1 MLKLIFWFIVLA
13 AAAAGLTWLAE
24 HPGNMSLDWLGYHVE
39 SMPVA
44 LALGIVAAAML
55 VLWLVFRLV
64 RLIIS
69 GPGLAVD
76 FFRLRRRKKGLDEL
90 SGGLVA
96 LLAGDAQTA
105 RKAAGKAARL
115 TPDEPVTRLLEARAA
130 QQMGDD
136 KAAKLLYLN
145 MLKDEKT
152 EPAALHGLYE
162 QARREG
168 DMAAARGWA
177 ERAWHKYP
185 ALPWAAR
192 AMLAF
197 MAAEKNWPVVL
208 DLIET
213 QRKKGLLDKAA
224 AQHLK
229 AVALTAQAMDTEER
243 DPQRAMEMAAQAHR
257 FDPSLIPAAVMAG
270 GMLAARGHLRKAARI
285 LEKTW
290 KLAPHPDI
298 AEVYAHLR
306 PGDSPTDRLKRLK
319 SLLKISSGGE
329 EGAVALAR
337 AAIEARDWQTA
348 REALRARLNDNPSS
362 RIYQLMAEI
371 EQEQSGDMGRAREWL
386 ARAVRARR
394 NPAWTADG
402 YVSPT
407 WLPVSPITGELGTF
421 EWKTPVSGSEQ
432 AAALEPVPADLLQ
445 PPAAPDK
452 TAQQA
457 RDVTPETP
465 APEPEESQPHESGES
480 SRAEAAKPASPE
492 DLATQEETAS
502 EMATPAQQ
510 DKAAQAT
517 SQNKSPKPAA
527 PSAAEPPEGSAAATV
542 EPEIIAPAQPA
553 PPPGAAP
560 IAPHPMK
567 MAKTPPAGKPGREE
581 SLDEAIITQPIPDD
595 PGPKPGARPRKK
607 GWFG

>member
-13 AAAAGLTWLAE
+13 AAAAGLTWLAG

-44 LALGIVAAAML
+44 LALGIIALAVL
-55 VLWLVFRLV
+55 VLWLVLRLV

-96 LLAGDAQTA
+96 LLAGDTAAA

-115 TPDEPVTRLLEARAA
+115 VPDEPVTRLLEARAA

-213 QRKKGLLDKAA
+213 QRKKGLLDKAT

-270 GMLAARGHLRKAARI
+270 SMLAARGHLRKAAKI

-306 PGDSPTDRLKRLK
+306 SGDSPTDRLKRLTK
-319 SLLKISSGGE
+319 LLKISSGGE

-337 AAIEARDWQTA
+337 AAIEARDWQRA
-348 REALRARLNDNPSS
+348 REALRARLNDDPSS

-371 EQEQSGDMGRAREWL
+371 EQEESGDMGRAREWL

-402 YVSPT
+402 HVSPT
-407 WLPVSPITGELGTF
+407 WLPVSPVSGELGAF
-421 EWKTPVSGSEQ
+421 EWKTPVQGSEQ
-432 AAALEPVPADLLQ
+432 VAMLEPLPPELLEAHPLPESRAGDVSAEEQREIAAEVVAEEPDEPAG
-445 PPAAPDK
+445 AAKEKDDSG
-452 TAQQA
+452 TAAKAAEETSADAGAGPEPQDDSSPEMAAVSEDGGQEA
-457 RDVTPETP
+457 GTPREVAGPEEPETPGEPETP
-465 APEPEESQPHESGES
+465 AASV
-480 SRAEAAKPASPE
+480 RKPA
-492 DLATQEETAS
+492 
-502 EMATPAQQ
+502 
-510 DKAAQAT
+510 
-517 SQNKSPKPAA
+517 PK
-527 PSAAEPPEGSAAATV
+527 
-542 EPEIIAPAQPA
+542 
-553 PPPGAAP
+553 PGAAP
-560 IAPHPMK
+560 IAPR
-567 MAKTPPAGKPGREE
+567 PARRANAREKDMTARE
-581 SLDEAIITQPIPDD
+581 KAVQPPIPDD
-595 PGPKPGARPRKK
+595 PGPRPRQARKKK
-607 GWFG
+607 GWFR

>member
-44 LALGIVAAAML
+44 LALGVVAFAML
-55 VLWLVFRLV
+55 VLWLIFRLI
-64 RLIIS
+64 RLVIA

-152 EPAALHGLYE
+152 EPAALHGLHE

-197 MAAEKNWPVVL
+197 MAAEKNWPAVL

-224 AQHLK
+224 AQRLK

-243 DPQRAMEMAAQAHR
+243 DPERAMEMAAQAHR
-257 FDPSLIPAAVMAG
+257 FDPALIPAAVMAG
-270 GMLAARGHLRKAARI
+270 GMLAARGHLRKAAKI

-306 PGDSPTDRLKRLK
+306 PGDSPTDRLRRLK
-319 SLLKISSGGE
+319 TLLKISSGGE
-329 EGAVALAR
+329 EGAVAFAR
-337 AAIEARDWQTA
+337 AAIEARDWQSA
-348 REALRARLNDNPSS
+348 RDALRPHLDDNPSS

-371 EQEQSGDMGRAREWL
+371 EQEQSGDLGRAREWL

-402 YVSPT
+402 HVSPT
-407 WLPVSPITGELGTF
+407 WLPVSPVTGELGTF
-421 EWKTPVSGSEQ
+421 EWKTPVAGNEQ

-445 PPAAPDK
+445 APAAP
-452 TAQQA
+452 AQAAPQA
-457 RDVTPETP
+457 GDITSESSAKDPG
-465 APEPEESQPHESGES
+465 ESQPQEV
-480 SRAEAAKPASPE
+480 EAARQEAPTESAGTVAPAEE
-492 DLATQEETAS
+492 DHAAVQDKDSDAEGAPDRDETAK
-502 EMATPAQQ
+502 P
-510 DKAAQAT
+510 DKAT
-517 SQNKSPKPAA
+517 SAA
-527 PSAAEPPEGSAAATV
+527 PEAPAPAT
-542 EPEIIAPAQPA
+542 EPEIIAPAKPA

-560 IAPHPMK
+560 IAPHPLK
-567 MAKTPPAGKPGREE
+567 MAKTPPAEKGSREE
-581 SLDEAIITQPIPDD
+581 GLDEAIIKQPIPDD
-595 PGPKPGARPRKK
+595 PGPKPGVKPRKK